1 MNRLHLVRGQRDKLY
16 YCKLEGYTGVL
27 SRIKHHPSQ
36 MHELIEDEAFRIQ
49 GEKIVAFELDVE
61 LIQED
66 SYEDSME
73 ALFILT
79 DKEKIYYI

>member
-1 MNRLHLVRGQRDKLY
+1 M
-16 YCKLEGYTGVL
+16 
-27 SRIKHHPSQ
+27 
-36 MHELIEDEAFRIQ
+36 EDEAFRIQ

-66 SYEDSME
+66 SYEDKKE

-79 DKEKIYYI
+79 DKERIYYIYKKDQKVFKVMKVIDFQQK